1 MDQSNPK
8 PVEQERILIGR
19 LRSRSGYIS
28 EIHIRDL
35 SVGGCLILKRALP
48 IKVDDR
54 VLVGLPE
61 LRLWPAQVAWIEG
74 DEAALA
80 FEEALYEPVVEN
92 LQRKFVMMLRN

>member
-1 MDQSNPK
+1 
-8 PVEQERILIGR
+8 
-19 LRSRSGYIS
+19 
-28 EIHIRDL
+28 
-35 SVGGCLILKRALP
+35 
-48 IKVDDR
+48 
-54 VLVGLPE
+54 